1 MSAEGALSNQSSPA
15 ETPRPAQSKRRRI
28 GVACISCRNRKSRC
42 SGQRPKC
49 STCSELDLVCE
60 YVSSSQP
67 AKAVIVGKEH
77 IQSIEDQ
84 LKNFQALEHRL
95 KSLEAQLEQQQQ
107 QQGTGCISQ
116 QTSGQ
121 TDIAPL
127 TNRNLNDVFDGPE
140 HIDAH
145 STDPQLTSPSDAPTT
160 SLAESKDPTDGM
172 GHFLF
177 ADEENRASFGPSS
190 SIAFTS
196 DLSHTLW
203 SLSKNRGSFVTSQ
216 GNLTFSE
223 FHIARVSRHS
233 SPAPEPDHAVPSIYY
248 LPADGVVT
256 ALIDNYFSDTGL
268 LFPYLHEE
276 SFRNT
281 YAQLKSNAVAISR
294 TWLGL
299 LNMVLAI
306 ATHASTS
313 PISDAEIRSEKA
325 GQFYRRANSLCND
338 HVMNGASLEIVQ
350 YLLLVSQYRQ
360 GTKSSAQTW
369 ATHGLAVKVALQLG
383 LHSSEALKKFSPLE
397 REIRKRTWFGCIV
410 LDRTL
415 SMTLGRP
422 ASIPQSYSR
431 LELPSYYDGIE
442 PWPRQPW
449 QLQRCRHSTDF
460 FCATIRLYAIIG
472 DTIDL
477 LYGSNLGCGDELTD
491 YELVIRTL
499 KLRRRINEWNK
510 QLPPHMP
517 IIKAE
522 EHRGHLGSDPL
533 IDRLRTILA
542 LRYHNLRILIH
553 RAVLVRLLKI
563 INNCQTGSM
572 PTLETSELKDVVG
585 STVEN
590 CIDSSSEIINILHA
604 AEQGNG
610 ERRVMLGAWWFT
622 LYYAFDAAL
631 VLFTILLLLRRT
643 AYVALPTRCTP
654 ESVKELFTKCIEAL
668 RLLDK
673 GNTTVK
679 RCLQCLQKLTEVI
692 KWTESNYPHEPV
704 MANVELND
712 NSHIGTL
719 SDPFRAFS
727 PLGSFDGFLHQ
738 DLSLF
743 NFDFMTNDRMGFP
756 DDFGQSRSL

>member
-1 MSAEGALSNQSSPA
+1 M
-15 ETPRPAQSKRRRI
+15 
-28 GVACISCRNRKSRC
+28 
-42 SGQRPKC
+42 
-49 STCSELDLVCE
+49 
-60 YVSSSQP
+60 
-67 AKAVIVGKEH
+67 VGKEH

-84 LKNFQALEHRL
+84 LKNFHALEHRL
-95 KSLEAQLEQQQQ
+95 KSLEAQLERQ
-107 QQGTGCISQ
+107 QQGSEYIPQ
-116 QTSGQ
+116 QESGQ
-121 TDIAPL
+121 TNIVPL

-140 HIDAH
+140 RMDGH

-196 DLSHTLW
+196 DLSQTLW
-203 SLSKNRGSFVTSQ
+203 SLSQNRGSFVPSQ

-233 SPAPEPDHAVPSIYY
+233 SPAPELERDMPSIYY

-256 ALIDNYFSDTGL
+256 ALIDKYFSDTGL

-306 ATHASTS
+306 ATHTSTS
-313 PISDAEIRSEKA
+313 PSSDAEARSEQA

-383 LHSSEALKKFSPLE
+383 LHSSEALKRFPPLE

-410 LDRTL
+410 LDRSL

-422 ASIPQSYSR
+422 ASIPESYSR
-431 LELPSYYDGIE
+431 LELPKYYDGIE

-499 KLRRRINEWNK
+499 KLRRRIDEWYK

-522 EHRGHLGSDPL
+522 EHQGYLGSDQL
-533 IDRLRTILA
+533 LDRLRTILA
-542 LRYHNLRILIH
+542 LRYHNIRILIH

-563 INNCQTGSM
+563 INNSQTGST
-572 PTLETSELKDVVG
+572 PTLGTSELKDVVG
-585 STVEN
+585 STVEY

-604 AEQGNG
+604 VEHGNE
-610 ERRVMLGAWWFT
+610 ERRGMLGAWWFT

-643 AYVALPTRCTP
+643 TYVTLPARCTP
-654 ESVKELFTKCIEAL
+654 ESLKELFTKCVEAL
-668 RLLDK
+668 GLLDK

-679 RCLQCLQKLTEVI
+679 RCSQCLQKLAEVI
-692 KWTESNYPHEPV
+692 KWTESNHPQEPV
-704 MANVELND
+704 VANLELSE
-712 NSHIGTL
+712 NSQIGNL
-719 SDPFRAFS
+719 SEPFRAFS
-727 PLGSFDGFLHQ
+727 PPGSFDGFLHQ

-743 NFDFMTNDRMGFP
+743 NFDFMANDRMGFP
-756 DDFGQSRSL
+756 DEFGQSRPL